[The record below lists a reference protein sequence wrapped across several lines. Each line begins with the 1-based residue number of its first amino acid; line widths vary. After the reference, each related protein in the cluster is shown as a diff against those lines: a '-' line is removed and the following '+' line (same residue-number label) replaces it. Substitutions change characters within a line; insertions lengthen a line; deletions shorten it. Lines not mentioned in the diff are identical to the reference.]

1 MVWLNKDVCSPA
13 PDHDGI
19 DSPGA
24 AGWGRLA
31 VASVESLNDL

>member
-13 PDHDGI
+13 LDHDGVH
-19 DSPGA
+19 SPGA
-24 AGWGRLA
+24 TRWGRLA